1 MQHALT
7 SVRRLLTNTWPSAIV
22 AVAAWISIVIAI
34 DPAGS
39 YPNMPEGPGL
49 TVDEIFNVEQGVL
62 LVEQARSLGW
72 LNLVPGTSVEAFKPE
87 NQYLPD
93 HPPLGR
99 YWLGVHHHLTW
110 WLAPPFEPEG
120 PFVTACA
127 RTGSATAFALTV
139 WLIGAFVALRRNGR
153 EPPVF
158 PSGGRNSLLK
168 NGCREGEAPAEPRET
183 SDIPHAHGSA
193 GATPSLFQ
201 QAGKSP
207 GSSIHVS
214 RGSQSVSAPEEL
226 GDSHPPLGGDAGTKW
241 EGLFAS
247 LALVLMPRL
256 YGHAHI
262 ASLETT
268 TNLTCTAAVLA
279 VAHWWSGSAPP
290 SRRVAL
296 LTGIVMGLAL
306 LTKIQAILIPIPV
319 IVWALWR
326 WRTKAILPLL
336 VWGVTANVVFFAL
349 WPYLWLDPIG
359 HFLEYLGRTTNR
371 STINCFYFGVRYADK
386 AVPWHYPF
394 VMFAVTVPLG
404 LHLLGAWGAASSL
417 FGRQP
422 FFVFPS
428 GRRKSP
434 GSSSDSNVE
443 LSPKAPLTLTLIPQ
457 SRGEGTRHSDW
468 LLLAC
473 TVFPLIVFA
482 LPGVAVYDGERLFL
496 TSFPLWAIFV
506 GRGMCRISEVITRR
520 ANNWLT
526 ANAAFGVCL
535 VYLIA
540 SQEGIRPA
548 NLCYYNELTFGQAG
562 AERWGLEL
570 DYWGVGVTRGLL
582 SKLCEAVPHGSRVAI
597 TPTLHQFQTDEYR
610 RQSPILRKQ
619 RITLVPYESL
629 NAPAGAVLVFRR
641 RADVAVPWTGELTEN
656 IIAYTPSHH
665 EHDDIVVW
673 LAYIVHQDRPNQ
685 HRRSP
690 FEDRRF
696 P

>member
-1 MQHALT
+1 MWRLIDI
-7 SVRRLLTNTWPSAIV
+7 RRLLATTWPSFVV
-22 AVAAWISIVIAI
+22 AVATWISIVIAI

-62 LVEQARSLGW
+62 LVEQAKALEW

-87 NQYLPD
+87 NHYLPD

-110 WLAPPFEPEG
+110 WLAPPFDPEG
-120 PFVTACA
+120 PCVTACA

-139 WLIGAFVALRRNGR
+139 WLVGAFIALRRLGR
-153 EPPVF
+153 ESSDSR
-158 PSGGRNSLLK
+158 SGGRESSDSRS
-168 NGCREGEAPAEPRET
+168 GGRE
-183 SDIPHAHGSA
+183 
-193 GATPSLFQ
+193 
-201 QAGKSP
+201 SP
-207 GSSIHVS
+207 GSARDSS
-214 RGSQSVSAPEEL
+214 SNSPSSTSPAES
-226 GDSHPPLGGDAGTKW
+226 GDSRPPLREDQCRRW
-241 EGLFAS
+241 EGFFAS

-262 ASLETT
+262 ASLETI

-279 VAHWWSGSAPP
+279 VAHWWAGSAPP

-296 LTGIVMGLAL
+296 LTGVVMGLAL
-306 LTKIQAILIPIPV
+306 LTKIQAILIPLPV
-319 IVWALWR
+319 IAWALWR
-326 WRTKAILPLL
+326 WRMKAIMPLL

-394 VMFAVTVPLG
+394 VMFAVTVPVG
-404 LHLLGAWGAASSL
+404 LHLLGAWGMSSL

-422 FFVFPS
+422 FFAFLS
-428 GRRKSP
+428 GGRTSP
-434 GSSSDSNVE
+434 DSSSGSHVAPP
-443 LSPKAPLTLTLIPQ
+443 PKAPLTLTLSPQ
-457 SRGEGTRHSDW
+457 SRGEGTKHSDP

-496 TSFPLWAIFV
+496 TSFPLWAVFV
-506 GRGMCRISEVITRR
+506 GRGLTWLCDLIRNR
-520 ANNWLT
+520 ANNGLT
-526 ANAAFGVCL
+526 AAVTLSVCAIYFFVALEGVH
-535 VYLIA
+535 
-540 SQEGIRPA
+540 PA
-548 NLCYYNELTFGQAG
+548 HLCYYNELTFGQRG
-562 AERWGLEL
+562 AERLGLEL
-570 DYWGVGVTRGLL
+570 DYWGVGVTRTLL
-582 SKLCEAVPHGSRVAI
+582 TKLCSAVPQSSRVAI
-597 TPTLHQFQTDEYR
+597 TPTLHQFQADEYR

-629 NAPAGAVLVFRR
+629 NSPADAVLVFRR
-641 RADVAVPWTGELTEN
+641 RADVSAPWTGELTEN

-673 LAYIVHQDRPNQ
+673 LAYIVHRDRPNQ

>member
-1 MQHALT
+1 MITSASMQHVLT
-7 SVRRLLTNTWPSAIV
+7 SIRHLLATTWPSALV
-22 AVAAWISIVIAI
+22 AVLAWISIVIAI

-62 LVEQARSLGW
+62 LVEQAKALGW

-87 NQYLPD
+87 NHYLPD

-153 EPPVF
+153 KPPVIL
-158 PSGGRNSLLK
+158 SGGR
-168 NGCREGEAPAEPRET
+168 
-183 SDIPHAHGSA
+183 
-193 GATPSLFQ
+193 
-201 QAGKSP
+201 KSP
-207 GSSIHVS
+207 GSSIHVP
-214 RGSQSVSAPEEL
+214 RGSQSVSLPEEP
-226 GDSHPPLGGDAGTKW
+226 GDSRPPLGCDAGAKW

-262 ASLETT
+262 ASLETI

-279 VAHWWSGSAPP
+279 IAHWWNGSAPP

-296 LTGIVMGLAL
+296 LTGVVMGLAL
-306 LTKIQAILIPIPV
+306 LTKIQAVLIPIP
-319 IVWALWR
+319 IILWALWR
-326 WRTKAILPLL
+326 WRTKAIMPLL
-336 VWGVTANVVFFAL
+336 IWGVTANVVFFAL

-359 HFLEYLGRTTNR
+359 HYLEYLGRATNR
-371 STINCFYFGVRYADK
+371 VMIHCYYFGVRYDDK

-404 LHLLGAWGAASSL
+404 LHLLGAWGASSV

-422 FFVFPS
+422 LFAFLS
-428 GRRKSP
+428 GGRKSP
-434 GSSSDSNVE
+434 GSSSDSTVAP
-443 LSPKAPLTLTLIPQ
+443 SPKAPLTLTLSPEDG
-457 SRGEGTRHSDW
+457 GEGTRHADL

-473 TVFPLIVFA
+473 TIFPLIVFA

-496 TSFPLWAIFV
+496 TVFPLWAIFV
-506 GRGMCRISEVITRR
+506 GRGMGWMFEFILKR

-526 ANAAFGVCL
+526 ASVASYACVAYL
-535 VYLIA
+535 VV
-540 SQEGIRPA
+540 SQTGIRPA
-548 NLCYYNELTFGQAG
+548 NLCYYNELTFGQVG

-570 DYWGVGVTRGLL
+570 DYWGVGVTRELL
-582 SKLCEAVPHGSRVAI
+582 SKLCDAVPPDSRVAI

-610 RQSPILRKQ
+610 RQSPILRKRQ
-619 RITLVPYESL
+619 ITLVPYESL
-629 NAPAGAVLVFRR
+629 NSPAEAVLVFRR
-641 RADVAVPWTGELTEN
+641 RADVAVPWTGELSEN

-665 EHDDIVVW
+665 KHDDIVVW
-673 LAYIVHQDRPNQ
+673 LAYIVKKDRPNQ
-685 HRRSP
+685 HRRST
-690 FEDRRF
+690 FDDRRF

>member
-1 MQHALT
+1 MITSASMQHVLT
-7 SVRRLLTNTWPSAIV
+7 SIRHLLATTWPSALV
-22 AVAAWISIVIAI
+22 AVLAWISIVIAI

-62 LVEQARSLGW
+62 LVEQAKALGW

-87 NQYLPD
+87 NHYLPD

-110 WLAPPFEPEG
+110 WLAPPFDPEG
-120 PFVTACA
+120 LCVTACA

-139 WLIGAFVALRRNGR
+139 WMIGAFVALRRNGR

-158 PSGGRNSLLK
+158 PSGGR
-168 NGCREGEAPAEPRET
+168 
-183 SDIPHAHGSA
+183 
-193 GATPSLFQ
+193 
-201 QAGKSP
+201 KSP
-207 GSSIHVS
+207 GSSIHIP
-214 RGSQSVSAPEEL
+214 RGSQSVSPPEEP
-226 GDSHPPLGGDAGTKW
+226 GDSRPPLGCDAGARW

-262 ASLETT
+262 ASLETI

-279 VAHWWSGSAPP
+279 IAHWWNGSTPP
-290 SRRVAL
+290 SRRIAL
-296 LTGIVMGLAL
+296 LTGVVMGLAL
-306 LTKIQAILIPIPV
+306 LTKIQAVLIPIPI

-326 WRTKAILPLL
+326 WRTKAIMPLL
-336 VWGVTANVVFFAL
+336 IWGVTANVVFFAL

-359 HFLEYLGRTTNR
+359 HYLEYLGRATDR
-371 STINCFYFGVRYADK
+371 STIHCYYFGVRYADK

-404 LHLLGAWGAASSL
+404 LHVLGAWGASAV

-422 FFVFPS
+422 LRFLLS
-428 GRRKSP
+428 GGRESP
-434 GSSSDSNVE
+434 GSSSDSTVA
-443 LSPKAPLTLTLIPQ
+443 PPTKAPLTLIPQ

-496 TSFPLWAIFV
+496 TVFPLWAVFV
-506 GRGMCRISEVITRR
+506 GRGMRWLLEFILRR
-520 ANNWLT
+520 ANNWFT
-526 ANAAFGVCL
+526 AGVASYACL
-535 VYLIA
+535 AYLVV
-540 SQEGIRPA
+540 SQTGIRPA
-548 NLCYYNELTFGQAG
+548 NLCYYNELAFGQAG
-562 AERWGLEL
+562 AERCGLEL
-570 DYWGVGVTRGLL
+570 DYWGVGVTRELL
-582 SKLCEAVPHGSRVAI
+582 SKLCDAVPPDSRIAI
-597 TPTLHQFQTDEYR
+597 TPTLHQFQADEYR
-610 RQSPILRKQ
+610 RQSPIMRKR
-619 RITLVPYESL
+619 RITVVPYESL
-629 NAPAGAVLVFRR
+629 NSPAEAVLVFRR
-641 RADVAVPWTGELTEN
+641 RADVSVPWTGELSEN
-656 IIAYTPSHH
+656 IIAHTPSHH
-665 EHDDIVVW
+665 KHDDIVVW
-673 LAYIVHQDRPNQ
+673 LAYIVKKDRPDQ

-690 FEDRRF
+690 FDDRRF